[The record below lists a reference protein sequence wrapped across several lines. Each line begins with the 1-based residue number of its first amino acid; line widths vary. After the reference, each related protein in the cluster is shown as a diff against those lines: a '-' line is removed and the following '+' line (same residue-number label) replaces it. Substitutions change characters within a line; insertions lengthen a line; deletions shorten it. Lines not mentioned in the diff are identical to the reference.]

1 MKDIFEVKQA
11 SKFDESFP
19 DKTFIGRDKN
29 EPAQRLAMPM
39 ILLSDFWSNKT
50 EKMITMI
57 DHVLQI
63 LFFVWHQ
70 ILILNGEANNALF
83 WVQV

>member
-19 DKTFIGRDKN
+19 DKTFFGGDKH

-39 ILLSDFWSNKT
+39 ILLSDF
-50 EKMITMI
+50 
-57 DHVLQI
+57 
-63 LFFVWHQ
+63 
-70 ILILNGEANNALF
+70 
-83 WVQV
+83 

>member
-1 MKDIFEVKQA
+1 
-11 SKFDESFP
+11 
-19 DKTFIGRDKN
+19 
-29 EPAQRLAMPM
+29 LAMLM